1 MKEVFSAK
9 SRENLRA
16 AAILFEQEMFNACAN
31 RAYYAAM
38 HAATAA
44 LADAGISL
52 YRVSHDAIQASFSGQ
67 LIRRRKIY
75 PGRFRSYLLDLQ
87 SVRDDAD
94 YKLVFVSE
102 KEARRQLQKAQ
113 EYVEAI
119 HQEIEKQ

>member
-1 MKEVFSAK
+1 MKAIFSAK

-16 AAILFEQEMFNACAN
+16 AGVLYEQDVFNACAN

-67 LIRRRKIY
+67 LI
-75 PGRFRSYLLDLQ
+75 
-87 SVRDDAD
+87 
-94 YKLVFVSE
+94 
-102 KEARRQLQKAQ
+102 AR

-119 HQEIEKQ
+119 HQELTS